1 MWKLLTFVGLIS
13 LEVFANEWIVGIFIS
28 GNGRRTEL
36 FEFTFQLKNL
46 CFEVLS
52 TFFLLFKLFPHAL
65 ETGESP
71 QRDIFFN
78 VTHRWVSASTM

>member
-1 MWKLLTFVGLIS
+1 MWKLLTFLRLVSHG
-13 LEVFANEWIVGIFIS
+13 VFANGWSLGIFIS
-28 GNGRRTEL
+28 GNERRTEL

-65 ETGESP
+65 KTGESP